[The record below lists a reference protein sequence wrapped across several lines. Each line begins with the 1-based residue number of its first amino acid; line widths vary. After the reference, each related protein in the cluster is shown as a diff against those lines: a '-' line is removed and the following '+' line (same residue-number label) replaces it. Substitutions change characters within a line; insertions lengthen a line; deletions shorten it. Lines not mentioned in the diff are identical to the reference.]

1 MQKNW
6 IVRKMKKIFIV
17 NPSAG
22 ARNCE
27 KDIQKKLIEKNI
39 EDYEIY
45 VTKCKGDATK
55 YVSQRCEESKEDLLF
70 ISCGGDGTLNEVAS
84 GCVGHPNAVL
94 SVYPCGSGNDYVK
107 YYGDKSYF
115 LDFDKMLN
123 GKEDKI
129 DIIKVGDRYAVNACH
144 FGFDSKVA
152 KTMTN
157 VKYKKV
163 IGGKNA
169 YNTGVF
175 VALMTA
181 MKNKCR
187 VIADGEELN
196 KKCILLCTVT
206 NGKYVGGS
214 YKCAPRSKNNDG
226 LMEVC
231 CISPVSRLKFIKLI
245 NTYKNG
251 LHLDD
256 ASLVNVL
263 KYRQAKKVEIIA
275 EKPDFPISLDGEIIE
290 GGRFEVEIL
299 QQAVRFL
306 VPQGIEE
313 AVQ

>member
-1 MQKNW
+1 MEKK
-6 IVRKMKKIFIV
+6 RKMKKIFII

-22 ARNCE
+22 ARNSV
-27 KDIQKKLIEKNI
+27 KDIQKKLVDNNI
-39 EDYEIY
+39 EGYEIY
-45 VTKCKGDATK
+45 VTKCKGDATR
-55 YVSQRCEESKEDLLF
+55 YVAERCEATDEDLLF
-70 ISCGGDGTLNEVAS
+70 IACGGDGTLNEVAS

-94 SVYPCGSGNDYVK
+94 TVYPCGSGNDYVK

-115 LDFDKMLN
+115 LDFEKLLN

-152 KTMTN
+152 KTMTK
-157 VKYKKV
+157 VKYKKI

-175 VALMTA
+175 VALFTA
-181 MKNKCR
+181 MKNRCR
-187 VIADGEELN
+187 VIADGEELD
-196 KKCILLCTVT
+196 KKNILLCTVT

-231 CISPVSRLKFIKLI
+231 CILPVSRFKFIKLI

-256 ASLVNVL
+256 TTLVNVL

-275 EKPDFPISLDGEIIE
+275 EKPDFPISLDGEVIE
-290 GGRFEVEIL
+290 GQKFDVEIMS
-299 QQAVRFL
+299 QAVRFL
-306 VPQGIEE
+306 VPAGIE
-313 AVQ
+313 QQ

>member
-1 MQKNW
+1 
-6 IVRKMKKIFIV
+6 MKRIFII

-22 ARNCE
+22 AKNSQKE
-27 KDIQKKLIEKNI
+27 IEKKLAEKGLDDC
-39 EDYEIY
+39 ELY
-45 VTKCKGDATK
+45 VTKNKGDATR
-55 YVSQRCEESKEDLLF
+55 YVKERCEATDEDLLLVA
-70 ISCGGDGTLNEVAS
+70 CGGDGTLNEVAS
-84 GCVGHPNAVL
+84 GCVGHSNAVL
-94 SVYPCGSGNDYVK
+94 TVYPCGSGNDYIK

-115 LDFDKMLN
+115 LDIEKLL
-123 GKEDKI
+123 GGHEDKI

-152 KTMTN
+152 KTMTK

-196 KKCILLCTVT
+196 SKNILLCTIT

-214 YKCAPRSKNNDG
+214 YKCAPRSKNDDG

-231 CISPVSRLKFIKLI
+231 CIMPVSRFKFISLI

-256 ASLVNVL
+256 TTLVKVL
-263 KYRQAKKVEIIA
+263 KYRQSKKVEIIA
-275 EKPDFPISLDGEIIE
+275 EKPDFPVSLDGEIIE
-290 GGRFEVEIL
+290 GQKFEVEVIK
-299 QQAVRFL
+299 QAVRFL
-306 VPQGIEE
+306 VPEGIEE
-313 AVQ
+313 TI